1 MKEIE
6 KTKAIRNCTLIDG
19 TGRDPVQGITVL
31 IEGSKILEVV
41 KGETSIPQGSLTID
55 AKGRTVMPGMIDAH
69 VHLASWTDPTEPN
82 LMVSMMSTHPN
93 LLTLYAAKHA
103 EEMLEAGF
111 TTVRDLAGYMNQIN
125 HEVLAVKRA
134 IEIGM
139 ARGPR
144 VLVAGLVTQ
153 TAGHLD
159 MRLPPTFHQENRG
172 VADGP
177 WEVRKMVREMWRWG
191 HDLIKTSSS
200 GGIAG
205 LREEVNWN
213 NYTVDELKA
222 IAEEA
227 HSAGRKVAC
236 HAYGAQAVKN
246 AAIAGVDTIEHGTQL
261 DEEAIQMV
269 KSKGVFLVPTLMV
282 TSGMALTDIKA
293 GGASEHLLSKARAVA
308 AVKGS
313 NFQKAY
319 GAGVKIVTGS
329 DTYTMLRWHWGKQAQ
344 ELQLMADL
352 GMTNMECI
360 VASTKTASEALD
372 IQSETGT
379 IEKGK
384 EADILLVD
392 GNPLRDIKILQDTQ
406 KILMIMKGGNIEID
420 RGTSRIA

>member
-1 MKEIE
+1 
-6 KTKAIRNCTLIDG
+6 
-19 TGRDPVQGITVL
+19 
-31 IEGSKILEVV
+31 
-41 KGETSIPQGSLTID
+41 
-55 AKGRTVMPGMIDAH
+55 
-69 VHLASWTDPTEPN
+69 
-82 LMVSMMSTHPN
+82 
-93 LLTLYAAKHA
+93 
-103 EEMLEAGF
+103 
-111 TTVRDLAGYMNQIN
+111 
-125 HEVLAVKRA
+125 
-134 IEIGM
+134 
-139 ARGPR
+139 
-144 VLVAGLVTQ
+144 
-153 TAGHLD
+153 
-159 MRLPPTFHQENRG
+159 
-172 VADGP
+172 
-177 WEVRKMVREMWRWG
+177 MVREMWRWG

-246 AAIAGVDTIEHGTQL
+246 AAIAGVDTMEHGTQL
-261 DEEAIQMV
+261 DEEAIQMM

-282 TSGMALTDIKA
+282 TSEMALTDIKA

-319 GAGVKIVTGS
+319 RAGVKIAIGS

-352 GMTNMECI
+352 GMSNMECI
-360 VASTKTASEALD
+360 VASTRTASEALG

-392 GNPLRDIKILQDTQ
+392 GNPLRDIKILQDTR
-406 KILMIMKGGNIEID
+406 KILMIMKGGNIEVD
-420 RGTSRIA
+420 RGTKE

>member
-1 MKEIE
+1 MKKIE
-6 KTKAIRNCTLIDG
+6 KTKVIKNCVLIDG
-19 TGRDPVQGITVL
+19 AGRNPVEGATIL
-31 IEGSKILEVV
+31 IEGPRILEVV

-55 AKGRTVMPGMIDAH
+55 AKGRTVMPGMIDVH

-82 LMVSMMSTHPN
+82 LTVSMMSTHPN

-103 EEMLEAGF
+103 QEMLEAGF

-159 MRLPPTFHQENRG
+159 MKLPPTFHQENRG

-227 HSAGRKVAC
+227 HSAGKKVAC

-246 AAIAGVDTIEHGTQL
+246 AVISGVDTIEHGTQL
-261 DEEAIQMV
+261 DEEAIQMM

-282 TSGMALTDIKA
+282 TSEMALTDIKA

-319 GAGVKIVTGS
+319 RAGVKIVTGS
-329 DTYTMLRWHWGKQAQ
+329 DTYTMLRWHWGKQAR

-392 GNPLRDIKILQDTQ
+392 GNPLQDIEILQDTQ
-406 KILMIMKGGNIEID
+406 KILMIMKGGNIEVD

>member
-103 EEMLEAGF
+103 QEMLEAGF
-111 TTVRDLAGYMNQIN
+111 TSVRDLAGYMNQIN

-159 MRLPPTFHQENRG
+159 MKLPPTFHQENRG

-261 DEEAIQMV
+261 DEEAIQMM
-269 KSKGVFLVPTLMV
+269 KMRGTFLVPTLMV
-282 TSGMALTDIKA
+282 TSEMALTDIKA

-319 GAGVKIVTGS
+319 RAGVKIATGS

-352 GMTNMECI
+352 GMSNMECI
-360 VASTKTASEALD
+360 VASTRTASEALG

-379 IEKGK
+379 IERGK

-392 GNPLRDIKILQDTQ
+392 GNPLRDIKILQDTR
-406 KILMIMKGGNIEID
+406 KILMIMKGGNIEVD
-420 RGTSRIA
+420 RGTRE

>member
-55 AKGRTVMPGMIDAH
+55 AKGRTVMPGMIDTH

-103 EEMLEAGF
+103 QEMLEAGF

-159 MRLPPTFHQENRG
+159 MKLPPTFHQENRG

-246 AAIAGVDTIEHGTQL
+246 AAIAGVDTMEHGTQL
-261 DEEAIQMV
+261 DEEAIQMM

-282 TSGMALTDIKA
+282 TSEMALTDIKA

-319 GAGVKIVTGS
+319 RAGVKIAIGS

-352 GMTNMECI
+352 GMSNMECI
-360 VASTKTASEALD
+360 VASTRTASEALG

-392 GNPLRDIKILQDTQ
+392 GNPLRDIKILQDTR
-406 KILMIMKGGNIEID
+406 KILMIMKGGNIEVD
-420 RGTSRIA
+420 RGTKE

>member
-103 EEMLEAGF
+103 QEMLEAGF

-159 MRLPPTFHQENRG
+159 MKLPPTFHQENRG

-177 WEVRKMVREMWRWG
+177 WEVRKMVRKMWRWG

-261 DEEAIQMV
+261 DEEAIQLM
-269 KSKGVFLVPTLMV
+269 KSKGVVWVPTLMV
-282 TSGMALTDIKA
+282 TSEMALTDIKA

-319 GAGVKIVTGS
+319 RAGVKIAIGS

-352 GMTNMECI
+352 GMSNMECI
-360 VASTKTASEALD
+360 VASTRTASEALG

-392 GNPLRDIKILQDTQ
+392 GNPLRDIKILQDTR
-406 KILMIMKGGNIEID
+406 KILMIMKGGNIEVD
-420 RGTSRIA
+420 RGTKE